1 MEEKEKVNDMDS
13 IMELL
18 KGVDLNRLRL
28 LVEADKDGKCFISPV
43 VVGQPVWFIR
53 DPKRHPEDIIETV
66 VDKIIYKHGG
76 VYMKLGCNST
86 YETACSSIGKSV
98 FLSPEG
104 AAAKYA
110 VK

>member
-76 VYMKLGCNST
+76 VYMKPWVQFDLRNGVQLDRKKRISESRRC
-86 YETACSSIGKSV
+86 CS
-98 FLSPEG
+98 
-104 AAAKYA
+104 
-110 VK
+110 